1 MPIFVTG
8 RIYNEDLFT
17 TFTAASVHAFEGSH
31 VIPSASRPLID
42 LITSGSHLYV
52 ELILTINYFNINSLL
67 LNVFYFVCMLYD
79 PNKQI
84 LLLK

>member
-1 MPIFVTG
+1 MPILLTD
-8 RIYNEDLFT
+8 RIYNEDPFT
-17 TFTAASVHAFEGSH
+17 TFTAASVHVLTGSH

-42 LITSGSHLYV
+42 FITSGSHLYV
-52 ELILTINYFNINSLL
+52 EINLTINYFNINSLL

-84 LLLK
+84 LHLK